1 MKNKATYRTDGR
13 VEIVTVN
20 ETGTET
26 RTVIHLG
33 SPISSALLVAQLNEA
48 FASDA
53 DDESDML
60 LAAVAA

>member
-1 MKNKATYRTDGR
+1 MKNRATYRTDGR

-26 RTVIHLG
+26 RTVIQVG
-33 SPISSALLVAQLNEA
+33 SPIASSLLVAQLNEA

-53 DDESDML
+53 DDDESDMR
-60 LAAVAA
+60 VAA

>member
-26 RTVIHLG
+26 RTVIQVG
-33 SPISSALLVAQLNEA
+33 SPIASSLLVAQLNEA

-53 DDESDML
+53 DDDESDMR
-60 LAAVAA
+60 VAA